1 MVSITAQTIA
11 QFTDDLASD
20 NPSPGGGSAAA
31 VSGVLAA
38 SLVKMVAG
46 LTIGRKKYAE
56 VRDEM
61 EAIAAETEQLS
72 SQLSGLAD
80 RDARAYDGVM
90 EAYRLPKST
99 DEETRLRQ
107 SAIAEALRHAA
118 EVPLETA
125 HAASRVLALAVV
137 VAEKGNVN
145 AVTDAGVGALL
156 AFAAF
161 QAASYN
167 VRINIS
173 SLDPRPAWAIDMEQE
188 IATLAARNSELAT
201 QAQNKVLSGV

>member
-90 EAYRLPKST
+90 EAYRLPKSISRY
-99 DEETRLRQ
+99 TRTL
-107 SAIAEALRHAA
+107 
-118 EVPLETA
+118 T
-125 HAASRVLALAVV
+125 SRL
-137 VAEKGNVN
+137 
-145 AVTDAGVGALL
+145 
-156 AFAAF
+156 
-161 QAASYN
+161 
-167 VRINIS
+167 
-173 SLDPRPAWAIDMEQE
+173 
-188 IATLAARNSELAT
+188 
-201 QAQNKVLSGV
+201 